1 MPPKKADAPPPRAL
15 LGRPTNNV
23 KAGMVGMPNVGKS
36 SLVTATSTG
45 TPEISNYPFT
55 TRQLKLGHVIGVQG
69 RYQVMDTPGLLART
83 EDERNPME
91 GLTLAAVEH
100 LPSAVV

>member
-36 SLVTATSTG
+36 
-45 TPEISNYPFT
+45 T
-55 TRQLKLGHVIGVQG
+55 TFNLMCKMSV
-69 RYQVMDTPGLLART
+69 P
-83 EDERNPME
+83 
-91 GLTLAAVEH
+91 
-100 LPSAVV
+100 